1 MWAEHQPKWT
11 YVFIAA
17 SIIVYVLQQGTRF
30 WVYLAFTPALIT
42 RYPWTIVTSIFLH
55 VDFSHLLFNM
65 FALFLF
71 GTALERRI
79 SHRLFVALFIVSGVV
94 GNIGY
99 YFTAGNHLIPVL
111 GASGAIYGVMG
122 ALAVLEPFRM
132 VYFYGMVPL
141 PMIAAAALWALA
153 DLTGLLI
160 PSQVAHGVHLVGMFV
175 GVLAG
180 LYLRRVGEYSYGGYF
195 I

>member
-1 MWAEHQPKWT
+1 MWTEHQPKWT
-11 YVFIAA
+11 IVFIAA
-17 SIIVYVLQQGTRF
+17 SIIVYLLQQGTRI
-30 WVYLAFTPALIT
+30 WVYLAFTPALAA

-55 VDFSHLLFNM
+55 VGFSPLLFNM

-79 SHRLFVALFIVSGVV
+79 SHRLYATLFIVSGVV
-94 GNIGY
+94 GNVGY
-99 YFTAGNHLIPVL
+99 YFTVGSPLIPVL

-153 DLTGLLI
+153 DLTGLFI
-160 PSQVAHGVHLVGMFV
+160 PSQVAHGVHLVGMLV
-175 GVLAG
+175 GVMAG
-180 LYLRRVGEYSYGGYF
+180 LYMRRVGEYSSGYF
-195 I
+195 M

>member
-11 YVFIAA
+11 IVFIAV
-17 SIIVYVLQQGTRF
+17 SIIVYLLQQGTRI

-65 FALFLF
+65 FSLFLF
-71 GTALERRI
+71 GSALERRI
-79 SHRLFVALFIVSGVV
+79 SHRLFAALFIASGVV

-99 YFTAGNHLIPVL
+99 YFTVGSPLVPVL

-122 ALAVLEPFRM
+122 ALAVLEPLRM

-153 DLTGLLI
+153 DLTGLFI

-180 LYLRRVGEYSYGGYF
+180 LYLRRAGEYNSGYF
-195 I
+195 M